1 MKKLGLIFKETSQKQ
16 LNSQLKEAHSLF
28 VIGYTKL
35 SSPDLT
41 NLRMSLQKADASL
54 FVVKNNVARRAL
66 KDSGL
71 DILIA
76 NIEGPCALVF
86 TKDEPV
92 SASKILYD
100 FRKTNENLK
109 FACGYSK
116 DKVLEKK
123 DIEALARIPSKEVL
137 RAQLV
142 LALNSGILR
151 LVMVLNGTLRKLVYC
166 LSQVKNKKGG

>member
-71 DILIA
+71 DILLSLIH
-76 NIEGPCALVF
+76 IS
-86 TKDEPV
+86 EPTRP
-92 SASKILYD
+92 Y
-100 FRKTNENLK
+100 
-109 FACGYSK
+109 
-116 DKVLEKK
+116 
-123 DIEALARIPSKEVL
+123 
-137 RAQLV
+137 
-142 LALNSGILR
+142 
-151 LVMVLNGTLRKLVYC
+151 
-166 LSQVKNKKGG
+166 